1 MLLVKVTTGDMEMR
15 DALILL
21 GEFFSFAF
29 FMGMIFLYFVAF
41 AA

>member
-1 MLLVKVTTGDMEMR
+1 MR
-15 DALILL
+15 EYLILL
-21 GEFFSFAF
+21 GEFFSFAL